1 MALTWRGRRQVLY
14 YGVGGFVAFVL
25 LAVLWV
31 SFFSDRPTCFD
42 GILNGIETGVDCGG
56 ACARICP
63 ADTRPPVVLWNRPF
77 ETGAN
82 TYSAVAYIENR
93 NVGALARDVRYSFKL
108 YDDRGVLVVERLGTA
123 TIAPAALVPIV
134 ETGIDAGNRI
144 AVTSEFRFADEQI
157 QWERNTQELPVLRAT
172 QQNLA
177 ADGSRLTAT
186 IVNDSIFEARNV
198 SVVAVLFDGAG
209 VARAASKSILP
220 RIARQSSEPVI
231 FTWPNGVPNIVRAE
245 VSTLPSL

>member
-14 YGVGGFVAFVL
+14 YAVGGFVAFVL

-42 GILNGIETGVDCGG
+42 GIINGTETGVDCGG
-56 ACARICP
+56 ACAALCP

-77 ETGAN
+77 QTGGN

-108 YDDRGVLVVERLGTA
+108 YDERGVLVVERLGT
-123 TIAPAALVPIV
+123 TDLAPAALVPIV
-134 ETGIDAGNRI
+134 ETGIDVGNRI
-144 AVTSEFRFADEQI
+144 AVTSEFRFADEWLR
-157 QWERNTQELPVLRAT
+157 WERNTEELPVLRAT

-220 RIARQSSEPVI
+220 RIERQSSEPVI
-231 FTWPNGVPNIVRAE
+231 FTWPNGVQNIVRAE
-245 VSTLPSL
+245 ISTLPSL